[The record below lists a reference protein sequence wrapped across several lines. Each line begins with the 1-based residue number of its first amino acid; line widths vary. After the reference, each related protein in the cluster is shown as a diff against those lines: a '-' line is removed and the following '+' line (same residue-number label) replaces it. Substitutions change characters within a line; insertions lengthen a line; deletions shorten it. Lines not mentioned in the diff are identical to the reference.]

1 MNRTQNCAECKF
13 MKEYDYGKKIYYCDN
28 EDRTD
33 EMGKLSVGHSS
44 EGSPVWCPL
53 RERNYRDN
61 RTKIDNLLTFLSCNL
76 PIVKEWK
83 RKNNPCN
90 INKSMVGL
98 GSNIDANV
106 DLIKMRTDISLTDK
120 MGNPIDVRV
129 PEPEYMYEMFNAQ
142 K

>member
-1 MNRTQNCAECKF
+1 MNRTQNCAECEF
-13 MKEYDYGKKIYYCDN
+13 MKMYDYGNKIYYCDH

-33 EMGKLSVGHSS
+33 DIGKLSADHSP
-44 EGSPVWCPL
+44 EISPEWCPL
-53 RERNYRDN
+53 RERNYCDN

-76 PIVKEWK
+76 PIMKEWK

-120 MGNPIDVRV
+120 DEKFIEVKV
-129 PEPEYMYEMFNAQ
+129 PKPEYLEDSIF
-142 K
+142 